1 MVNFQLKNSQAWDLV
16 CLLRE
21 VYRESP
27 PERGKKVAGILDGV
41 IEGQWK
47 LKYIMGLSLDAG
59 DDPEKQGE
67 FEREFERWI
76 SQDK

>member
-21 VYRESP
+21 VYSESP
-27 PERGKKVAGILDGV
+27 PEKGEIVAGILNAV

-59 DDPEKQGE
+59 YDPEKQRE
-67 FEREFERWI
+67 VEREFERWV